1 MIQKC
6 FRFYCLSCSGAG
18 AAMAGRQSPKE
29 DPVRIVKKITKNMLD
44 GFFDDLVEKDVL
56 NGEELSKLGDCIN
69 TIVKRTET
77 LVTDVTE
84 KTQKAGQLFV
94 DRFWKPNKQLS
105 LKSRSESDDAETENT
120 ESSSSSTESPNESD
134 HETNENEELAQA
146 SRPPVTASLE
156 PLEIDELKLC
166 PHRRFQTVKRE
177 EIYPV
182 MEEEGRTR
190 LALIICNK
198 VFDHLSMRHGAEIDI
213 SGMQELLGNLGYA
226 VVVKENLTAK
236 QMEAELWQFA
246 ARPEHKSSD
255 STFLVFMSHGI
266 LDGICGKK
274 HHPQE
279 PDILKDDTI
288 FHIFNNSNC
297 QNLKDKPKVIIMQA
311 CRGGS
316 SGFVWMTD
324 MGEACAR
331 PFQCSSQN
339 DAITKAH
346 VEKDFISFKA
356 STPHN
361 ISWRL
366 DSHGSLFISR
376 LIKYFEEHSSGYHLE
391 EIFRK
396 VQHSFEIPSEMT
408 QMPTIER
415 VSLTRYFYLFP
426 GNWNT

>member
-1 MIQKC
+1 
-6 FRFYCLSCSGAG
+6 
-18 AAMAGRQSPKE
+18 MAGRQSPKE

-105 LKSRSESDDAETENT
+105 LNLSSDGRG
-120 ESSSSSTESPNESD
+120 
-134 HETNENEELAQA
+134 
-146 SRPPVTASLE
+146 RP
-156 PLEIDELKLC
+156 D
-166 PHRRFQTVKRE
+166 TV
-177 EIYPV
+177 
-182 MEEEGRTR
+182 G
-190 LALIICNK
+190 LIICNK